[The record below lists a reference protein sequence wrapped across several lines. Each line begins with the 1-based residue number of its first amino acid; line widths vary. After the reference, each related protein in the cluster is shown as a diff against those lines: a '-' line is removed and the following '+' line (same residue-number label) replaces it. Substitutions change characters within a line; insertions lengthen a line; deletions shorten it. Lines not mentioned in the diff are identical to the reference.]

1 MGHCCLCSCPCVC
14 VRRGGDNV
22 ASVGVHVYVFGGVNV
37 ASDHVNVYV
46 GRGNCCL
53 CSFPCA
59 CVRKGGLNVASVYL
73 NIYVLGEGQCW
84 LCSCPCVL
92 MFGVNVNRVHVLGR
106 SRLPQVMSMNLGEE
120 GQCCQVNMWGG
131 GNVACAHVHVLGR

>member
-1 MGHCCLCSCPCVC
+1 MLPLLVSMCMYL
-14 VRRGGDNV
+14 GGI
-22 ASVGVHVYVFGGVNV
+22 NV

-46 GRGNCCL
+46 GSGKCCL

-59 CVRKGGLNVASVYL
+59 CVMEGGLNVASVYL

-92 MFGVNVNRVHVLGR
+92 MFG
-106 SRLPQVMSMNLGEE
+106 
-120 GQCCQVNMWGG
+120 GQC
-131 GNVACAHVHVLGR
+131 